1 MANPTGEA
9 GDGSLR
15 LDFDRRVKLEF
26 HGSRITSDAGLLAY
40 RELDDALGLSAMAG
54 DVLAD
59 ARTGRNGRHALVGLL
74 RQSVFGRL
82 AGYEDVNDA
91 ERLRHDPAMRWIV
104 GGKATSGAAA
114 SPSQMGRFETRW
126 LTGEPNLAALA
137 DLSGQWIDRVH
148 ARRPPRGV
156 VLDMDSS
163 VSPTHGDQEMSVW
176 NGHYKCTCYHPLFV
190 FNQFGDLERCAL
202 RPGNV
207 HSVDGWKGVLAPVV
221 ARYRGKVARIYFR
234 ADAGF
239 ANPDVYEYL
248 EAEGIKYAIR
258 LPANRVL
265 QDRIGY
271 LLKRPVGRP
280 PNHVR
285 RYYANFH
292 YRAASWSKR
301 RRVVAKVEWH
311 PGELYP
317 RVGFIVTN
325 MARRTDNVVA
335 FYNKRGTAEQ
345 WIKEGKGAIKWTRL
359 SCRSFAA
366 NAVRLQLHALA
377 YNLGNFLRTLAT
389 PEPITY
395 WSMTSLREKLIKV
408 GARLVSHGRY
418 VAFQMA
424 EVAIPRHLFADILRM
439 IADLR
444 PPPVKSTA

>member
-1 MANPTGEA
+1 M
-9 GDGSLR
+9 
-15 LDFDRRVKLEF
+15 LD
-26 HGSRITSDAGLLAY
+26 
-40 RELDDALGLSAMAG
+40 
-54 DVLAD
+54 
-59 ARTGRNGRHALVGLL
+59 
-74 RQSVFGRL
+74 
-82 AGYEDVNDA
+82 
-91 ERLRHDPAMRWIV
+91 
-104 GGKATSGAAA
+104 
-114 SPSQMGRFETRW
+114 
-126 LTGEPNLAALA
+126 
-137 DLSGQWIDRVH
+137 
-148 ARRPPRGV
+148 
-156 VLDMDSS
+156 
-163 VSPTHGDQEMSVW
+163 
-176 NGHYKCTCYHPLFV
+176 
-190 FNQFGDLERCAL
+190 
-202 RPGNV
+202 
-207 HSVDGWKGVLAPVV
+207 PVV

-258 LPANRVL
+258 LPAKRVL

-292 YRAASWSKR
+292 YRAASWSKP
-301 RRVVAKVEWH
+301 RRVVAKIEWH

-325 MARRTDNVVA
+325 MARRAENVAA
-335 FYNKRGTAEQ
+335 FYNKRRTCEQ

-389 PEPITY
+389 PEPITD

-418 VAFQMA
+418 VAFRMA

>member
-1 MANPTGEA
+1 MENPAGESN
-9 GDGSLR
+9 DGVLR
-15 LDFDRRVKLEF
+15 LDFDRCVKLEF

-40 RELDDALGLSAMAG
+40 RELDDALGLSRMAG

-104 GGKATSGAAA
+104 GGKAASGHAA
-114 SPSQMGRFETRW
+114 SSSQMGRFETRW
-126 LTGEPNLAALA
+126 LSAEKNLWALA
-137 DLSGQWIDRVH
+137 DLSGQWIDRVQ
-148 ARRPPRGV
+148 ARRPPRGI

-163 VSPTHGDQEMSVW
+163 VSPTHGEQEMSVW
-176 NGHYKCTCYHPLFV
+176 NGHFKCTCFHPLFV

-207 HSVDGWKGVLAPVV
+207 HSADGWHEVLRPVV
-221 ARYRGKVARIYFR
+221 QRYLGKVTRIHFR

-239 ANPDVYEYL
+239 ANPDVYQYL
-248 EAEGIKYAIR
+248 EAEQINYAIR
-258 LPANRVL
+258 LPANRIL

-271 LLKRPVGRP
+271 LLTRPVGRP
-280 PNHVR
+280 PHEVR
-285 RYYANFH
+285 RYYANFC
-292 YRAASWSKR
+292 YQAASWSTP

-311 PGELYP
+311 PGELVP

-325 MARRTDNVVA
+325 LSGSAEKVVT
-335 FYNKRGTAEQ
+335 FYNRRGTCEQ
-345 WIKEGKGAIKWTRL
+345 YIKEGKNAVKWTRL
-359 SCRSFAA
+359 SCRTFAA

-389 PEPITY
+389 PEPIAD
-395 WSMTSLREKLIKV
+395 WSLTSLKEKLIKI
-408 GARLVSHGRY
+408 GAKVVSHGRY

-424 EVAIPRHLFADILRM
+424 EVAIPRQVFADILRL
-439 IADLR
+439 IAQLR
-444 PPPVKSTA
+444 PPPNSAMA